1 MKMIEN
7 DLNYISNK
15 ILSIA
20 PVNWEVDI
28 SYDSGFLYIER
39 KDGKMMRQAD
49 ITFFEEAG
57 QDIAK
62 LVIEVKQLREI
73 NAALKRQIIQDTK
86 AKNDIDK
93 DLRFV

>member
-1 MKMIEN
+1 
-7 DLNYISNK
+7 
-15 ILSIA
+15 
-20 PVNWEVDI
+20 
-28 SYDSGFLYIER
+28 
-39 KDGKMMRQAD
+39 MMRQAD

-62 LVIEVKQLREI
+62 LVIEVKQLREV